1 MHVDMLRG
9 HLKEEDQ
16 LEDLDVGGSITLK
29 WLSKE

>member
-1 MHVDMLRG
+1 MHEDMLLG

-16 LEDLDVGGSITLK
+16 LEDLDVGGRTALK